1 MMAPAQGLSDDDRRA
16 FYEANIAAYNEESS
30 ELRAEMELDIE
41 ENNRRVNE
49 NLRNAKSEQERL
61 AFLVS
66 RISPAS
72 AFKLTA
78 MNLGG
83 TNTSMKNRYEDQ
95 MLVYRNDYNAYINSK
110 WQAEQ
115 EEQARILAGQR
126 QGGGATLVF
135 AGSGN
140 QAIDTSDMPQFTA
153 SQQSVAEVIQASLV
167 DFGLLAMLTLLAFS
181 GAFLAFIRY
190 HLCFSFGC
198 NPDKL

>member
-95 MLVYRNDYNAYINSK
+95 MLVLP
-110 WQAEQ
+110 E
-115 EEQARILAGQR
+115 
-126 QGGGATLVF
+126 
-135 AGSGN
+135 
-140 QAIDTSDMPQFTA
+140 
-153 SQQSVAEVIQASLV
+153 
-167 DFGLLAMLTLLAFS
+167 
-181 GAFLAFIRY
+181 
-190 HLCFSFGC
+190 
-198 NPDKL
+198 

>member
-30 ELRAEMELDIE
+30 ELRAEMELSIE

-110 WQAEQ
+110 
-115 EEQARILAGQR
+115 
-126 QGGGATLVF
+126 
-135 AGSGN
+135 
-140 QAIDTSDMPQFTA
+140 
-153 SQQSVAEVIQASLV
+153 
-167 DFGLLAMLTLLAFS
+167 
-181 GAFLAFIRY
+181 
-190 HLCFSFGC
+190 
-198 NPDKL
+198 